1 MDCCL
6 EMAKIKNNSNENVA
20 SGDFYLLQPI
30 QMMIVFLHKTGWASI

>member
-1 MDCCL
+1 MNCCL

>member
-20 SGDFYLLQPI
+20 LGDFLSLTTHPDDDC
-30 QMMIVFLHKTGWASI
+30 VFA